1 MNLTKLFET
10 QDQLDERIIEEKGL
24 QGQDLLGKKILALQ
38 VELGELANEWE
49 VFKFWKENPKPNRGE
64 KIAVECDLCEGAG
77 RNFMTGDY
85 CPECDGSGMDGE
97 HSETEDC
104 LLEEYADCLS
114 FILSIGNYLEF
125 QNVMP
130 HYSMIATHN
139 IEKQFNL
146 LFYNVSN
153 LSQLNNWSS
162 RADEKSIYNS
172 IFNEFLGLGKMLGF
186 TWEEIEQA
194 YYKKNEINHARQE
207 NGY

>member
-10 QDQLDERIIEEKGL
+10 QDKLDDRIIEEKGL
-24 QGQDLLGKKILALQ
+24 QGQDLLDKKILALQ
-38 VELGELANEWE
+38 VELGELANEQRSW
-49 VFKFWKENPKPNRGE
+49 KFWSEDQEPNRGKE
-64 KIAVECDLCEGAG
+64 IAVECDFCEGAG

-97 HSETEDC
+97 YVKTEDN
-104 LLEEYADCLS
+104 LLEEYADNFH
-114 FILSIGNYLEF
+114 FILSIGNYLDF
-125 QNVMP
+125 QDVMP

-146 LFYNVSN
+146 LFYNVSK
-153 LSQLNNWSS
+153 LSQLNNWNS

-172 IFNEFLGLGKMLGF
+172 IFNDFLGLGKMLGF
-186 TWEEIEQA
+186 TWEQIEAA
-194 YYKKNEINHARQE
+194 YYEKNEINHTRQK